1 MQGAVGVPHREVGEI
16 RFVAGIAEL
25 AGQEGGAIES
35 TVELVD
41 AGTVGVFDVD
51 GVEAVDPTVGEFA
64 LHLLERL
71 AGSLSLEV
79 ATADF
84 AVGEGRGSSER
95 ELLAVGHEEGEVD
108 AYGSGELG
116 VMGSGEVG
124 GRRLLANLGLEGED
138 GVAGEGAVGYEFFL
152 RFATKAPLR
161 VDRRECCFAAV
172 EKVGS
177 LENYGRLGSFENYY
191 RRGGSGR

>member
-1 MQGAVGVPHREVGEI
+1 MQGAVGVPHGKVGEI
-16 RFVAGIAEL
+16 GLIAGIAEL
-25 AGQEGGAIES
+25 AGQEGGAIEG

-41 AGTVGVFDVD
+41 TGAVGVFDVD
-51 GVEAVDPTVGEFA
+51 GVEAVDPAVGKFG

-79 ATADF
+79 ATAGI
-84 AVGEGRGSSER
+84 AVGEGGGRGER

-108 AYGSGELG
+108 TYGSGELG

-138 GVAGEGAVGYEFFL
+138 GVA
-152 RFATKAPLR
+152 
-161 VDRRECCFAAV
+161 
-172 EKVGS
+172 
-177 LENYGRLGSFENYY
+177 
-191 RRGGSGR
+191 